1 MKHYLSIFF
10 QKYSDIEAK
19 DETLAHMIYSMA
31 ATLFL
36 CVGILISLAVKCYSA
51 FRSKKRNWEE
61 GTEGE
66 EHELEPMGRALAR
79 PRQNWDEE
87 DEEDEESDE
96 EKDG

>member
-51 FRSKKRNWEE
+51 FRSK
-61 GTEGE
+61 
-66 EHELEPMGRALAR
+66 
-79 PRQNWDEE
+79 EE
-87 DEEDEESDE
+87 DEEDGESDE